1 MFQII
6 LNKLKAILTPK
17 KEENDCE
24 LTERQITIL
33 KDLLRLRTA
42 TLSKFEIE
50 TNQLG
55 KGLES
60 ELSELEKTGW
70 IESHDTGSELEPKV
84 YHVSAKAFKL
94 LRFDDKKEGLT
105 VSIRV
110 KYPLY
115 TAYTPQ
121 RLSDFC
127 CGDYPPNRETQVWVN
142 KDGFVID
149 APFVNNYW
157 RNIFLEDFPIT
168 VYVLDRDTSLRT
180 EAYDANNERKA
191 FLESRIRKQMKR
203 EWE

>member
-1 MFQII
+1 MFQAI

-24 LTERQITIL
+24 LTERQLTIL

-50 TNQLG
+50 TDQLG

-70 IESHDTGSELEPKV
+70 IENHDTGSELEPKV

-110 KYPLY
+110 KSKLY
-115 TAYTPQ
+115 TANNCEDIALIRKKSESSYKFQ
-121 RLSDFC
+121 I
-127 CGDYPPNRETQVWVN
+127 WVS
-142 KDGFVID
+142 KDGHLIPAFPLFIY
-149 APFVNNYW
+149 AEY
-157 RNIFLEDFPIT
+157 FPISIYH
-168 VYVLDRDTSLRT
+168 VEEFDTSGIEL
-180 EAYDANNERKA
+180 AAKLN
-191 FLESRIRKQMKR
+191 
-203 EWE
+203 

>member
-1 MFQII
+1 MFQAI

-24 LTERQITIL
+24 LTERQLTIL
-33 KDLLRLRTA
+33 KDLLRLRIT

-94 LRFDDKKEGLT
+94 LCFD
-105 VSIRV
+105 
-110 KYPLY
+110 
-115 TAYTPQ
+115 
-121 RLSDFC
+121 
-127 CGDYPPNRETQVWVN
+127 N
-142 KDGFVID
+142 
-149 APFVNNYW
+149 
-157 RNIFLEDFPIT
+157 
-168 VYVLDRDTSLRT
+168 
-180 EAYDANNERKA
+180 
-191 FLESRIRKQMKR
+191 
-203 EWE
+203 

>member
-1 MFQII
+1 MFQAI
-6 LNKLKAILTPK
+6 LSKLKAILTPK

-24 LTERQITIL
+24 LTERQLTIL
-33 KDLLRLRTA
+33 KDLLRLRIT

-55 KGLES
+55 KGLET
-60 ELSELEKTGW
+60 ELFELEKTGW

-110 KYPLY
+110 KSHLC
-115 TAYTPQ
+115 TVNNPQ
-121 RLSDFC
+121 ELSDFFQ
-127 CGDYPPNRETQVWVN
+127 NNHIQQNETQVWIN

-149 APFVNNYW
+149 SPFVYNYY
-157 RNIFLEDFPIT
+157 RETFIEDFPISI
-168 VYVLDRDTSLRT
+168 Y
-180 EAYDANNERKA
+180 
-191 FLESRIRKQMKR
+191 FLERINATGWTRLEKEPSLVNLENRQRKHIKR
-203 EWE
+203 E